1 MKTIIGKSKAIDR
14 PITGI
19 VTSKS
24 RLPWSRNNYIL
35 VSGKAK
41 SCPFGY
47 TATISL
53 EDPSNDMGK
62 RFVTVN
68 DINEFTDGD
77 VITIYPHGRIIFN
90 YEISSDHNALFATG
104 RCNHR
109 CIMCPQPPITK
120 EESLTPFNLHLI
132 SLFDKSTKEI
142 GITGGEPTLIGD
154 DLFLLINA
162 INSKLPNSGVSLL
175 TNGVRFA
182 DESYARKLA
191 NCTHPN
197 LQIDVPIFSD
207 IAEEHDRIVG
217 ANTFYKTV
225 EGLYNLA
232 LYKQQIG
239 IRIVIHKL
247 TYKRLPQLAEYI
259 YHNFPFVCQVAFMQ
273 METIGYAED
282 NIAKLWIDPADYNDE
297 LSKAIEL
304 LDMRG
309 MNPYIYNAQLCVLPV
324 HLRKYAVQSISDWK
338 DIYLEQCESCSL
350 KGKCGGF
357 FSANRKYI
365 SKKISPVIN
374 TDGIK
379 SI

>member
-1 MKTIIGKSKAIDR
+1 MKTIIGNSKSIDR

-19 VTSKS
+19 VTSKDVLLWN
-24 RLPWSRNNYIL
+24 RRNYIL
-35 VSGKAK
+35 VSKDAK

-47 TATISL
+47 AATVSL
-53 EDPSNDMGK
+53 ETPEK
-62 RFVTVN
+62 EPLIKFVTVA
-68 DINEFTDGD
+68 DIKEFNDGD
-77 VITIYPHGRIIFN
+77 VITIYPEGRIIFN
-90 YEISSDHNALFATG
+90 YEITSDHNALFATG

-109 CIMCPQPPITK
+109 CIMCPQPPVQK
-120 EESLTPFNLHLI
+120 EENLTPFNLNLI
-132 SLFDKSTKEI
+132 SLFDKSTKEL

-154 DLFLLINA
+154 DLFLLVNTIKR
-162 INSKLPNSGVSLL
+162 KLPNTGISIL

-191 NCTHPN
+191 NCGHNN

-207 IAEEHDRIVG
+207 IASEHDKIVG

-225 EGLYNLA
+225 QGLYNLA

-239 IRIVIHKL
+239 IRIVVHKL

-282 NIAKLWIDPADYNDE
+282 NIASLWIDPADYNEE
-297 LSKAIEL
+297 LSEAIDI
-304 LDMRG
+304 LDIRG
-309 MNPYIYNAQLCVLPV
+309 LNPYIYNAQLCVLPQN
-324 HLRKYAVQSISDWK
+324 LRKYAVQSISDWK
-338 DIYLEQCESCSL
+338 DIYLDKCEDCSL
-350 KGKCGGF
+350 KGQCGGF
-357 FSANRKYI
+357 FSANRKFI
-365 SKKISPVIN
+365 SKKISPVNN
-374 TDGIK
+374 TARVQ